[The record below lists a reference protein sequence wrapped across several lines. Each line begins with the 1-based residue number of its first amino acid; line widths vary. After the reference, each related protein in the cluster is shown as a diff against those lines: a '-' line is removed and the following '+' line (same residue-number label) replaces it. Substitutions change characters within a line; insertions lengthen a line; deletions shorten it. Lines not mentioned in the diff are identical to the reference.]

1 MAAID
6 YTFKSEGK
14 KLFLT
19 KKLQNN
25 DKLSRDSREIMP
37 NEIVALFSFYFQNYC
52 IENKTDGME
61 VIVGGEKIFE
71 VKLCGPNVDNN
82 E

>member
-14 KLFLT
+14 KLFLS
-19 KKLQNN
+19 KKLQNS
-25 DKLSRDSREIMP
+25 DKLSKDSREITP

-52 IENKTDGME
+52 VENQTDGME
-61 VIVGGEKIFE
+61 IIIDGKKLFE
-71 VKLCGPNVDNN
+71 VKLCDPNS
-82 E
+82 EQK